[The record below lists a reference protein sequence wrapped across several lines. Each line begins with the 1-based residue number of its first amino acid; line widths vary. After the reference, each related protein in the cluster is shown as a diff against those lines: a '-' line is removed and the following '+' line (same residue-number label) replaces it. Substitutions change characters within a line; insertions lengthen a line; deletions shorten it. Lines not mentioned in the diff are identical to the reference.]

1 MKRHL
6 FDASSFVKAL
16 KLGKP
21 ELLIK
26 SHIQW
31 LTLYEIMNALWKEKC
46 LAKAIPVDKA
56 LQLMDIVTQ
65 IAKHMKILDISGLEV
80 ETLDT
85 AIKLGLT
92 AYDVSYTALA
102 KKHNLVLVTEDV
114 ELKIK
119 AQQLVKTLSI
129 GETSSHQDN
138 NTS

>member
-1 MKRHL
+1 
-6 FDASSFVKAL
+6 
-16 KLGKP
+16 
-21 ELLIK
+21 
-26 SHIQW
+26 
-31 LTLYEIMNALWKEKC
+31 
-46 LAKAIPVDKA
+46 
-56 LQLMDIVTQ
+56 MDIVTQ

-92 AYDVSYTALA
+92 AYDVSYIALA

>member
-31 LTLYEIMNALWKEKC
+31 LTLYEIMNALWKEEC

-92 AYDVSYTALA
+92 AYDVSYIALA

>member
-16 KLGKP
+16 KLSKP

-31 LTLYEIMNALWKEKC
+31 LTLYEIMNALRKETC

-92 AYDVSYTALA
+92 AYDASYIALA
-102 KKHNLVLVTEDV
+102 KKHNLVLVTEDA

>member
-1 MKRHL
+1 
-6 FDASSFVKAL
+6 
-16 KLGKP
+16 
-21 ELLIK
+21 
-26 SHIQW
+26 
-31 LTLYEIMNALWKEKC
+31 
-46 LAKAIPVDKA
+46 
-56 LQLMDIVTQ
+56 MDIVTQ

>member
-1 MKRHL
+1 MKRYL

-16 KLGKP
+16 KLGKL
-21 ELLIK
+21 EHLIK

-31 LTLYEIMNALWKEKC
+31 LTLYEVMNALWKESC

-56 LQLMDIVTQ
+56 LQLMDIIVQ

-85 AIKLGLT
+85 AVKLKLT
-92 AYDVSYTALA
+92 AYDASYIALA
-102 KKHNLVLVTEDV
+102 KRYNLILVTEDV

-129 GETSSHQDN
+129 DEISSH
-138 NTS
+138 

>member
-92 AYDVSYTALA
+92 AYDVSYIALA

-129 GETSSHQDN
+129 GETSSRQDN

>member
-1 MKRHL
+1 MKRYL

-16 KLGKP
+16 KLGKL
-21 ELLIK
+21 EHLIK

-31 LTLYEIMNALWKEKC
+31 LTLYEVMNALWKESC

-56 LQLMDIVTQ
+56 LQLMDIIVQ

-85 AIKLGLT
+85 AIKLKLT
-92 AYDVSYTALA
+92 AYDASYIALA
-102 KKHNLVLVTEDV
+102 KRYNLILVTEDA

-129 GETSSHQDN
+129 DEISSH
-138 NTS
+138 